1 MHGDGD
7 FAGGVV
13 HVDPHILCTP
23 AMGDLDADGAMDLV
37 VPVTYL
43 YDRAYYDS
51 EGAAPACVDGY
62 L

>member
-1 MHGDGD
+1 MHADGD
-7 FAGGVV
+7 FTANTV

-23 AMGDLDADGAMDLV
+23 ALGDLDADGSMELV

-43 YDRAYYDS
+43 YDRSYYNS
-51 EGAAPACVDGY
+51 EGACCM